1 MGGREWRVG
10 DGRELWN
17 VIEMLLPNMIQT
29 DWNSVLTTAKSV
41 EEKEE
46 VSPRAKLEQLGR
58 KGSRVITMV
67 TQQTL
72 TVDSQEKERLEDSMA
87 IAGLAGHE

>member
-1 MGGREWRVG
+1 
-10 DGRELWN
+10 
-17 VIEMLLPNMIQT
+17 
-29 DWNSVLTTAKSV
+29 
-41 EEKEE
+41 
-46 VSPRAKLEQLGR
+46 VSPRAKLQQLGR

-87 IAGLAGHE
+87 IAGLAEHE

>member
-1 MGGREWRVG
+1 MG

-46 VSPRAKLEQLGR
+46 VSPRVKLEQLGR